1 MAKPLKP
8 TRRITWDI
16 PDPSGTRRPREYNL
30 IFCPAAGRAK
40 LQFETLKKAVNY
52 IRWNSREI
60 YQESGKA
67 PVRVYWCPKC
77 ACFHVTSRPYNRTP
91 EEHKKDS
98 VQRLLAR
105 ALTESSMWG
114 ARQLL
119 ERARG
124 MIIKFTGDSLLE
136 LESQVTLVESEL
148 DQREFDSE
156 VKISEY
162 LLRISDW
169 SGAEESI
176 QRLEEI
182 GLDPNKTCRLR
193 EVLENGIKYNPR

>member
-1 MAKPLKP
+1 
-8 TRRITWDI
+8 
-16 PDPSGTRRPREYNL
+16 
-30 IFCPAAGRAK
+30 
-40 LQFETLKKAVNY
+40 
-52 IRWNSREI
+52 
-60 YQESGKA
+60 
-67 PVRVYWCPKC
+67 
-77 ACFHVTSRPYNRTP
+77 
-91 EEHKKDS
+91 
-98 VQRLLAR
+98 
-105 ALTESSMWG
+105 MWG

-119 ERARG
+119 ERARE
-124 MIIKFTGDSLLE
+124 MTIKFTGDSLLE

-148 DQREFDSE
+148 DQREFDAE

-182 GLDPNKTCRLR
+182 GLDPNKTCQLR